1 MMHHYG
7 YSIKRG
13 VLPFIRGTWY
23 RLSTAIR
30 CNIENG
36 YAALTLLTMKTW
48 RHLTVEKQIK
58 QHADTWLKEKY
69 GMLTFDDYQT
79 SAKGTAIYP
88 RQYRLIYP
96 ALGLAG
102 EAGEVANKIKKIVRD
117 GEVMMP
123 PDWKEQ
129 VASEIGDVL
138 WYCAALASDLDIPLS
153 KIAGQN
159 KTKLENRQKNNTL
172 QGSGDN
178 R

>member
-88 RQYRLIYP
+88 KQYRLMYP

-117 GEVMMP
+117 GEGRRTIRC
-123 PDWKEQ
+123 K
-129 VASEIGDVL
+129 VAVITGKIYLDSAVPTATPRKKCGSFGSCCCASVTVL
-138 WYCAALASDLDIPLS
+138 P
-153 KIAGQN
+153 
-159 KTKLENRQKNNTL
+159 
-172 QGSGDN
+172 
-178 R
+178 

>member
-88 RQYRLIYP
+88 KQYRLMYP

-102 EAGEVANKIKKIVRD
+102 EAGEVANKIKKNGKSSTVICNSIPVRN
-117 GEVMMP
+117 GCSILYTSNV
-123 PDWKEQ
+123 WT
-129 VASEIGDVL
+129 IYYL
-138 WYCAALASDLDIPLS
+138 RYIR
-153 KIAGQN
+153 
-159 KTKLENRQKNNTL
+159 KLLKML
-172 QGSGDN
+172 ILGV
-178 R
+178 